1 MSAMETWLAAVLDD
15 EQRHRFDELVRYLG
29 FAAVVLLAAGVLW
42 ILGFLGCAF
51 RFSWPFIVL
60 GVLLCVGL
68 LGASYVYANLLLT
81 GAGFAGL
88 LLLLTAARM
97 VRTLFKTASIR
108 PGYATRTDPV
118 RMLVSREDRRDPSR

>member
-1 MSAMETWLAAVLDD
+1 METWLAAVLDD

-51 RFSWPFIVL
+51 RFSWPFIIF

-88 LLLLTAARM
+88 FVVAHGGSHGADAFQDSKYQARL
-97 VRTLFKTASIR
+97 RN
-108 PGYATRTDPV
+108 TD
-118 RMLVSREDRRDPSR
+118 